1 MINRAHNPSG
11 VFEPYVNY
19 AHAVEVP
26 AGARTLYISGLNG
39 YERDGTTMP
48 TSFDGQAT
56 LIWQHLA
63 RVLASADMTY
73 ADLVSLRFY
82 LADPAFDA
90 ANVVL
95 LMSHLGE
102 HRAADSRVHS
112 TTRTRMAHRGRGDR
126 GKNLSTPNDCQPISS
141 LTSTQVGH
149 RRIRATVA

>member
-1 MINRAHNPSG
+1 MTNQAHNPLDL
-11 VFEPYVNY
+11 FEPYVNY

-48 TSFDGQAT
+48 STFDEQAR
-56 LIWQHLA
+56 LIWRHLA

-90 ANVVL
+90 ANVAL

-102 HRAADSRVHS
+102 HRAA
-112 TTRTRMAHRGRGDR
+112 RTVVCARLLEPEWLIEVEA
-126 GKNLSTPNDCQPISS
+126 IAA
-141 LTSTQVGH
+141 
-149 RRIRATVA
+149 RA